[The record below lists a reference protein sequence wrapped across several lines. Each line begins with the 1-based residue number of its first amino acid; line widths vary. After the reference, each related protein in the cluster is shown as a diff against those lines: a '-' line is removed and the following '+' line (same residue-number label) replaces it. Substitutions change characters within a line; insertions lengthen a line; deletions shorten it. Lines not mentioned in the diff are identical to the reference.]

1 MTKKIVTSRD
11 VIFDE
16 LASWYSPKQ
25 NPEIDEDCENED
37 RDKSENVE
45 DCHRDGSKVGQQSPT
60 STECSGPSKIL
71 DGKSESNSWSG

>member
-1 MTKKIVTSRD
+1 MYFCWIFSRAKRVSRCYNPVTKKIVTSRD

-45 DCHRDGSKVGQQSPT
+45 DCHRDGSKVG
-60 STECSGPSKIL
+60 
-71 DGKSESNSWSG
+71 